1 MSARR
6 LLPQQDFDLP
16 KALRYWL
23 VWFGL
28 GNSLAFYIIGISFL
42 RDISIPNWSFL
53 YQTLTGLF
61 ICLAFVGQFGLMAFL
76 SSLCLLPLT
85 FIYPKRSVLS
95 LVAVVGYA
103 LLLLLLCIDAVVY
116 KQYHFHLNGVIWS
129 LWWSAEHKQIFDFT
143 WLEVGWACLIFIVLL
158 IFEVCCASF
167 FWRNL
172 FAIKYAWRM
181 VAGFLSCLGISY
193 LIFLLSNAQLVSPIG
208 QQAQALPLYNRL
220 LAGFLPMKNSFA
232 LLEEMGQANFQQTR
246 QVVKPLRYPQRPLQC
261 SGVKT
266 PLNILLIVIDS
277 WRFDMLNATVTPH
290 LARFSEQAS
299 RYWQHYSGGNATGP
313 GLFSLFYGLPY
324 AYWTAMLE
332 QQRGSLLLE
341 QLQKSHYTVKLFA
354 SASLQQPNF
363 KETIFKNVQAITKAP
378 QGNVWQ
384 RDQWVTEQGI
394 NFLQTANNQQ
404 PFFVFLF
411 YDAVHSY
418 CDDGIPQQRFFPA
431 AGVCNRLWLTAK
443 TNPEIYRNRYQNSL
457 WLVDQQL
464 DKVFKKLAEK
474 HWLKNTIVMVT
485 SDHGQEFNDNGL
497 GYWGHAGNFTR
508 FQLQV
513 PLLIYWPG
521 KAKRDDYATTSHYQI
536 VPLLMRHALACTNT
550 SSDYA
555 IEEDLWG
562 NGRKSYLLASSYID
576 LGILEPDTI
585 TTVFA
590 NGEYLITDTHNNV
603 LPHAKLSK
611 GIIQQALMNLNQFFD

>member
-6 LLPQQDFDLP
+6 LLSQPDMDLP

-23 VWFGL
+23 VWFGI
-28 GNSLAFYIIGISFL
+28 GNSLVFYLIGLSFV
-42 RDISIPNWSFL
+42 RDITVPNWNFL
-53 YQTLTGLF
+53 YQSLTGLF
-61 ICLAFVGQFGLMAFL
+61 VSLAFVGHFGVMAL
-76 SSLCLLPLT
+76 LPSLCLIPFT
-85 FIYPKRSVLS
+85 FIYPKRRVISF
-95 LVAVVGYA
+95 VAIVGYA
-103 LLLLLLCIDAVVY
+103 LLLLLLGIDSVVY
-116 KQYHFHLNGVIWS
+116 HQYHFHLNGVIWS
-129 LWWSAEHKQIFDFT
+129 LWWSTEHNQIFDFT
-143 WLEVGWACLIFIVLL
+143 WLEIGLISVIFIMLL
-158 IFEVCCASF
+158 SFEVWCANF
-167 FWRNL
+167 LWHNL
-172 FAIKYAWRM
+172 FSIKYAWRM
-181 VAGFLSCLGISY
+181 VASFLTCLGISY

-208 QQAQALPLYNRL
+208 QQAQALPLYNRV
-220 LAGFLPMKNSFA
+220 LASFLPMKNSFV

-246 QVVKPLRYPQRPLQC
+246 QVAKPLHYPRRSLQC
-261 SGVKT
+261 PVVKA

-290 LARFSEQAS
+290 LTRFTEQAS

-341 QLQKSHYTVKLFA
+341 QLQKNHYTIKLFA

-363 KETIFKNVQAITKAP
+363 KETIFKSVPAVVKAP

-384 RDQWVTEQGI
+384 RDKWVTAQGI
-394 NFLQTANNQQ
+394 DFLQKANDQQ

-443 TNPEIYRNRYQNSL
+443 TKPDIYRNRYQNSL
-457 WLVDQQL
+457 WLVDQEL
-464 DKVFKKLAEK
+464 DKIFKKLAEK
-474 HWLKNTIVMVT
+474 QWLKNTIVMVT
-485 SDHGQEFNDNGL
+485 SDHGQEFNDNGM
-497 GYWGHAGNFTR
+497 GYWGHAGNFSR
-508 FQLQV
+508 YQLQV

-521 KAKRDDYATTSHYQI
+521 KAKRDDYRATSHYQI
-536 VPLLMRHALACTNT
+536 VPLLMRHALACTNS

-555 IEEDLWG
+555 IENDLWG
-562 NGRKSYLLASSYID
+562 NDRKPYLLASSYID
-576 LGILEPDTI
+576 LGILEPDKI

-590 NGEYLITDTHNNV
+590 NGEYMITDTHNNV

-611 GIIQQALMNLNQFFD
+611 GIIQQALMNLNRFFD